1 MNQTCFLGAN
11 SRRGFVSL
19 YGGYPGADAFL
30 HIIKGGPGTG
40 KSSFMRRLGAE
51 AEARGLAVQYVLC
64 SGDPD
69 SLDGVYIPALS
80 VAWADGTAP
89 HALEPCG
96 FGVDADYVNLGRFCR
111 TPLAEGDRK
120 KVPELN
126 RRYRALYD
134 AAYRRL
140 AAATAVET
148 GGAEAAGPEE
158 MLAGID
164 TDAAYIEG
172 PAQRFLRA
180 ISCKGELRLLDEAEK
195 LCGTVRRVPGSSL
208 TLLSRELER
217 RRLPAIRCPL
227 PLDASILEAVLLPWA
242 GRAFVTE
249 RQLRGLEPALAALR
263 EAKALHDELEAVY
276 RPYMDFDALNACAEE
291 TVRQVFGE

>member
-19 YGGYPGADAFL
+19 YGGYPGEDAFL

-40 KSSFMRRLGAE
+40 KSGFMRRLGAE

-89 HALEPCG
+89 HALEPRG
-96 FGVDADYVNLGRFCR
+96 FGMDADYVNLGRFCR
-111 TPLAEGDRK
+111 TPLTEADRK
-120 KVPELN
+120 KVRELN
-126 RRYRALYD
+126 QRYRALYD

-158 MLAGID
+158 LLAGID
-164 TDAAYIEG
+164 ADAAFIEG

-180 ISCKGELRLLDEAEK
+180 ISCQGEIDLLDEAEK
-195 LCGTVRRVPGSSL
+195 LCGTVRRLPGSSL

-227 PLDASILEAVLLPWA
+227 PLDASVLEAVLLPWA

-249 RQLRGLEPALAALR
+249 RELHGLEPSLAALR

-276 RPYMDFDALNACAEE
+276 RPYMDFDALNTYTEE
-291 TVRQVFGE
+291 TVRQVFGD